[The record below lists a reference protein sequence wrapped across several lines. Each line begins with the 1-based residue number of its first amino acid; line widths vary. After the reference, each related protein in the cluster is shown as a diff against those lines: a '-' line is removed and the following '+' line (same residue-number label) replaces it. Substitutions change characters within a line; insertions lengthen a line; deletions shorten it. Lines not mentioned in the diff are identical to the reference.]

1 MIEHLKTGIL
11 YTALGKYSNVLI
23 QLVINIVLSRVLTPH
38 DYGLVA
44 VVQVFLVFFTT
55 IVDAGLGP
63 AIIQNKSLTEHDNR
77 VLFTYSLLFVVL
89 LCIIFALCGYP
100 ISLVYG
106 NPIYIPLSLAMSV
119 TLFFLGIN
127 MVPNALLDKMKRF
140 RAVNMRLVLAN
151 LCGGIIGVSTAFVG
165 WGAYALV
172 AGLTVPGIVSFILN
186 VWLLRLAPA
195 AHLDKVVL
203 AKVWTFA
210 KNQFGFN
217 LINYF
222 SRNADTILIG
232 KVFGPTAVANYSKAY
247 QLLMM
252 PNNVLLGI
260 INPVLLPILSDYQ
273 DDVAYIRQAYLKIV
287 HVLALIGV
295 PLSVFLCIE
304 GHDIIFTLFGNQWG
318 DAVPPFM
325 IVSLTVWIQ
334 MTLSSTGAVF
344 QALNKTHQ
352 LFITGSLSAAIL
364 VSSIVAGVFMGSID
378 TVAIILS
385 IGFLL
390 NFFLNYSIMMT
401 VVLDSS
407 LVTLLKEF
415 IAPFGIGIVL
425 AAVLLPLKGVIP
437 AFTPIIDL
445 IIYGAIT
452 MVLFLL
458 YMSVTGEGRN
468 ILKILKP

>member
-1 MIEHLKTGIL
+1 
-11 YTALGKYSNVLI
+11 
-23 QLVINIVLSRVLTPH
+23 
-38 DYGLVA
+38 
-44 VVQVFLVFFTT
+44 
-55 IVDAGLGP
+55 
-63 AIIQNKSLTEHDNR
+63 
-77 VLFTYSLLFVVL
+77 
-89 LCIIFALCGYP
+89 
-100 ISLVYG
+100 
-106 NPIYIPLSLAMSV
+106 
-119 TLFFLGIN
+119 
-127 MVPNALLDKMKRF
+127 
-140 RAVNMRLVLAN
+140 
-151 LCGGIIGVSTAFVG
+151 
-165 WGAYALV
+165 
-172 AGLTVPGIVSFILN
+172 
-186 VWLLRLAPA
+186 VWLLRLTPA
-195 AHLDKVVL
+195 AHLDRTVL

-252 PNNVLLGI
+252 PNNALLGI

-304 GHDIIFTLFGNQWG
+304 GHNIIFTLFGDQWG
-318 DAVPPFM
+318 DAVSPFV
-325 IVSLTVWIQ
+325 ILSLTVWIQ

-352 LFITGSLSAAIL
+352 LFVTGSLSAIIL
-364 VSSIVAGVFMGSID
+364 VSGIVAGVFMGSID
-378 TVAIILS
+378 TVAITLS

-390 NFFLNYSIMMT
+390 NFFLNYSIMMN

-407 LVTLLKEF
+407 LVPLLKEF

-425 AAVLLPLKGVIP
+425 AAVLLPLKVVIP
-437 AFTPIIDL
+437 AFTPLINL

-452 MVLFLL
+452 MVVFLL
-458 YMSVTGEGRN
+458 FMFVTGEGRN